1 MQIIYVTMCML
12 SLILYLALGI
22 PAQEE
27 QFKIDRQIMA
37 THMTAWHKGAVRR
50 CLETT
55 CTAIVDPTAYLFPG
69 MKDGTAFSK
78 DRFTTRY
85 DTATKTLM
93 TSVNST
99 VPKSSG
105 LSYDV
110 IMAGLNDKMGGES
123 SMIGVFDKST
133 GKVKLTALTGI
144 YDKKVVDVPPAIAA
158 AMADG
163 SPVIVSHM

>member
-22 PAQEE
+22 PAQEQ
-27 QFKIDRQIMA
+27 QFKIDRQVMA
-37 THMTAWHKGAVRR
+37 AHMTAWHKGAVRR
-50 CLETT
+50 CVETT
-55 CTAIVDPTAYLFPG
+55 CTALVDPSAYLFPG

-85 DTATKTLM
+85 DVTTKILM
-93 TSVNST
+93 TSVNSS

-110 IMAGLNDKMGGES
+110 IMSGLNEKMGGES
-123 SMIGVFDKST
+123 SMIGIFDKGTST
-133 GKVKLTALTGI
+133 VKLTALTGI
-144 YDKKVVDVPPAIAA
+144 YDKKIIDVPSSIAA
-158 AMADG
+158 GMTDG
-163 SPVIVSHM
+163 TPVIVSHM